1 MRQSVLGIIRRK
13 PIFKEEKLRVTSHN
27 GRSGKHGSYNP
38 KHNDRQFDVS
48 KSEHIDE
55 VRAMEN
61 VYWDYQR
68 GYRFPQ
74 EGNDGISF
82 EEIELQ
88 FYEEKYGEYVANQ
101 NARNEMNRHSERNR
115 SIEDLYRNDK
125 TCPEETIYQIG
136 NMDMSVS
143 AETLLQIAEEFLEER
158 KQMFGSHVEILDF
171 ALHVDEATPH
181 IHERHVFH
189 CKNKYGELCPQ
200 QEKALEELGVL
211 LPNPDKPK
219 GRKNNRKMTYDA
231 TCRQMFLSICKKH
244 GLSVEEEAIY
254 GGQKY
259 LEKNDYIIEKQK
271 KELATQKE
279 AITVLRKKVEV
290 LEEKTNEADELIEE
304 LCDITYDVIFDEV
317 ASDVVSQTQQECS
330 EEIHFGF
337 NELMDAGFPTNI
349 RSHVWEVFNK
359 IFEVVRKPVEAI
371 VEQVRYD
378 FKRSFTEYYQK
389 ERIQEK
395 IWEHIENKAEQDV
408 KQGQEESLVSQLVRR
423 RRGR

>member
-1 MRQSVLGIIRRK
+1 M
-13 PIFKEEKLRVTSHN
+13 RVTSHN

-38 KHNDRQFDVS
+38 KHNDRQFDVA

-68 GYRFPQ
+68 GYRYPRQ
-74 EGNDGISF
+74 GNDGISF

-88 FYEEKYGEYVANQ
+88 FYEEHYGEYVTNQ
-101 NARNEMNRHSERNR
+101 NERNEMNRHPERNR
-115 SIEDLYRNDK
+115 SIEDLYRSDK

-136 NMDMSVS
+136 NIDMSVS
-143 AETLLQIAEEFLEER
+143 AETLLQVAEEFLQER
-158 KQMFGSHVEILDF
+158 EDMFGSHVELLDF

-200 QEKALEELGVL
+200 QEKALEELGVP

-219 GRKNNRKMTYDA
+219 GRTNNRKMTYDA
-231 TCRQMFLSICKKH
+231 TCRQMLLNICKRH

-259 LEKNDYIIEKQK
+259 LEKNDYIIKKQK
-271 KELATQKE
+271 KELATQKK
-279 AITVLRKKVEV
+279 AITVLQKKVEV
-290 LEEKTNEADELIEE
+290 LEKKTSEADELIEE
-304 LCDITYDVIFDEV
+304 LCDITYDVIFDKVANEV
-317 ASDVVSQTQQECS
+317 ATQTQFECS
-330 EEIHFGF
+330 QDIHDGFEE
-337 NELMDAGFPTNI
+337 LVDAGFSKDALAYI
-349 RSHVWEVFNK
+349 GDVFRR
-359 IFEVVRKPVEAI
+359 IFDAVRKPVEKI

-378 FKRSFTEYYQK
+378 FQRSFTDSYQK
-389 ERIQEK
+389 EHIQEK
-395 IWEHIENKAEQDV
+395 IWEHIENKAEQDAQ
-408 KQGQEESLVSQLVRR
+408 QGKEESLVNQLVRR

>member
-1 MRQSVLGIIRRK
+1 M
-13 PIFKEEKLRVTSHN
+13 RVTSHN

-38 KHNDRQFDVS
+38 KHNDRQFDVA

-68 GYRFPQ
+68 GYRYPKQ
-74 EGNDGISF
+74 ENDGISF

-88 FYEEKYGEYVANQ
+88 FYKEMYGEYVANQ
-101 NARNEMNRHSERNR
+101 NARNEMNRHPERNR
-115 SIEDLYRNDK
+115 SIEDLYHNDK

-136 NMDMSVS
+136 NIDVSVS
-143 AETLLQIAEEFLEER
+143 AETLLKIAEEFLLEREE
-158 KQMFGSHVEILDF
+158 MFGSHVKLLDF

-200 QEKALEELGVL
+200 QEKALEEMGVP

-219 GRKNNRKMTYDA
+219 GRTNNRKMTYDA
-231 TCRQMFLSICKKH
+231 TCRQILLNICKRH
-244 GLSVEEEAIY
+244 GLLVEEKAIY

-259 LEKNDYIIEKQK
+259 LEKNDYIVEKQK
-271 KELATQKE
+271 KT
-279 AITVLRKKVEV
+279 ITSLQKKVEV

-304 LCDITYDVIFDEV
+304 LCDITYDAIFDEV
-317 ASDVVSQTQQECS
+317 ANEVASQTQFECNQD
-330 EEIHFGF
+330 IHFGF
-337 NELMDAGFPTNI
+337 NDLMDAGFPREI
-349 RSHVWEVFNK
+349 RAYIGNVFQK
-359 IFEVVRKPVEAI
+359 IFDAVRKPVEKI

-378 FKRSFTEYYQK
+378 FKRSFKDSYQK
-389 ERIQEK
+389 EYLQEK
-395 IWEHIENKAEQDV
+395 IWEHIEDKAEQDM
-408 KQGQEESLVSQLVRR
+408 KQGQEETLANQLVRR

>member
-1 MRQSVLGIIRRK
+1 M
-13 PIFKEEKLRVTSHN
+13 RVTSHN
-27 GRSGKHGSYNP
+27 GRSGKHGAYNS

-48 KSEHIDE
+48 KSEHIDMD
-55 VRAMEN
+55 RLMEN

-68 GYRFPQ
+68 GYRFPR

-88 FYEEKYGEYVANQ
+88 FYKEMYGEYVANQ
-101 NARNEMNRHSERNR
+101 NARNEMNRHPERNR
-115 SIEDLYRNDK
+115 SVEDLYHNDK

-136 NMDMSVS
+136 NMDASVS
-143 AETLLQIAEEFLEER
+143 ADTLLQIAEEFLEER
-158 KQMFGSHVEILDF
+158 KEVFGSRVEILDF

-200 QEKALEELGVL
+200 QEKALEELGIA

-219 GRKNNRKMTYDA
+219 GRTNNRKMTYDSI
-231 TCRQMFLSICKKH
+231 CRQLLLSICKRH
-244 GLSVEEEAIY
+244 GLSIEEEAIY

-271 KELATQKE
+271 KELATQKK
-279 AITVLRKKVEV
+279 AITVLQKKVEV
-290 LEEKTNEADELIEE
+290 LEEKTSEADELIEE
-304 LCDITYDVIFDEV
+304 LCNITYDVIFDEV
-317 ASDVVSQTQQECS
+317 ANEVATQTQYEC
-330 EEIHFGF
+330 EKEISSSFVQ
-337 NELMDAGFPTNI
+337 LMDAGFPKEI
-349 RSHVWEVFNK
+349 RRSVADVFQK
-359 IFEVVRKPVEAI
+359 IFDAFRKPIDRI

-378 FKRSFTEYYQK
+378 FERNFK
-389 ERIQEK
+389 EMYAKENVQEK
-395 IWEHIENKAEQDV
+395 IWKHIESRAEQDAR
-408 KQGQEESLVSQLVRR
+408 QGQEESLVNQLVRNR

>member
-1 MRQSVLGIIRRK
+1 
-13 PIFKEEKLRVTSHN
+13 LRVTSHN

-68 GYRFPQ
+68 GYRLPR

-88 FYEEKYGEYVANQ
+88 FYEENYGEYVANQ
-101 NARNEMNRHSERNR
+101 NARNEMNRHPERNR
-115 SIEDLYRNDK
+115 SIKDLYHNDK

-136 NMDMSVS
+136 NIDMSVS
-143 AETLLQIAEEFLEER
+143 AETLLQIASEFFEER
-158 KQMFGSHVEILDF
+158 EKLFGSHVEILDF

-200 QEKALEELGVL
+200 QEKALEELGVQ

-219 GRKNNRKMTYDA
+219 GRTNNRKMTYDA
-231 TCRQMFLSICKKH
+231 TCRQMFLNICKKH
-244 GLSVEEEAIY
+244 GVGVEEEAVY

-259 LEKNDYIIEKQK
+259 LEKNDYIIKKQK
-271 KELATQKE
+271 NEIECLQ
-279 AITVLRKKVEV
+279 KKVEV

-304 LCDITYDVIFDEV
+304 LCDITYNVIFDEV
-317 ASDVVSQTQQECS
+317 ANEVASQTQFECRQ
-330 EEIHFGF
+330 EIHFGF
-337 NELMDAGFPTNI
+337 NDLMDAGFH
-349 RSHVWEVFNK
+349 REVRTYIGNVFQK
-359 IFEVVRKPVEAI
+359 IFDVVRKPVEAI

-378 FKRSFTEYYQK
+378 FKRSFKESHQK
-389 ERIQEK
+389 ENIQER
-395 IWEHIENKAEQDV
+395 IWEHIEDKAEEDV
-408 KQGQEESLVSQLVRR
+408 KQGQMESLANQLVRR
-423 RRGR
+423 RRRGR